1 MADQNE
7 LMSKQKKR
15 SKIKDIFK
23 NYRKHIAE
31 YLNDLKAVQK
41 NKKAH
46 SIKEK
51 ISKCTDFIYNL
62 AKINYDCKLLYNKD
76 TLKRVKR

>member
-23 NYRKHIAE
+23 NYRKH
-31 YLNDLKAVQK
+31 
-41 NKKAH
+41 
-46 SIKEK
+46 
-51 ISKCTDFIYNL
+51 YNSP
-62 AKINYDCKLLYNKD
+62 KLG
-76 TLKRVKR
+76 TEPSS

>member
-1 MADQNE
+1 M
-7 LMSKQKKR
+7 
-15 SKIKDIFK
+15 
-23 NYRKHIAE
+23 
-31 YLNDLKAVQK
+31 QK

-76 TLKRVKR
+76 TLKRVKRWATDRLKVVSTNTTGKSICIKNS